1 MASPRTT
8 LRWWCCLLVFLQT
21 TSRKVAVVGNP
32 TTTTDEGIR
41 TKDLTLLSS
50 PTTFRASRTLARRRR
65 REFRRELFPTNV
77 NYPNCGLEYDEND
90 ATHLG
95 GVLGPVN
102 RTAGTYFDEGHR
114 WKDDQLNLP
123 NGNKVNGYDIHTFVR
138 RLYCWTREA
147 FSSPYAPAFGDDREA
162 AAIAERAGA
171 RTVVGFHAT
180 PDTTTTARVLYYH
193 QPGALTALP
202 ASALSKSDES
212 SCSET
217 GSAVSLKQANN
228 DGKVLPPLREMNKP
242 ARSHANHFCSLNDVV
257 QSYHLAIAQT
267 LSRESPR
274 YHFKHL
280 DLVEMPLRFHKVPL
294 TRCRRMGIPNAPP
307 HVQAIRNYP
316 DSSRGCARV
325 SIEVMCEVQV
335 FDDNSVQAF
344 DDNSVQAFDDNRDDH
359 LRWVPLE
366 DPVLL
371 AWAYGPRSG
380 VGGIDGTLM
389 EARVEHSREQTQSP
403 TGQFSV
409 RFDTCTAGR
418 HAVHVRLEY
427 LSRNHTIAEQSVP
440 GAHNLHYLPPEIIM
454 RKADGSPYAVD
465 VTLPEAPPMHIS
477 PSPSSADNRPACEL
491 GLEHAPQWKNPPG
504 SRSPLMSQLRAS
516 FRWSDAA
523 STLEEAMQYHTT
535 HSSKTRRFS
544 TVFHMGHTHAV
555 RKTFGN
561 NLEESPSL
569 QQLAADS
576 GLAPY
581 PDGRGGFYKKAY
593 ETNNVDAW
601 FTELPRF
608 QPWDRFE
615 AAPSSPCRLCRYDF
629 DDAMKCANKRP
640 MIVIGDSTGNRVM
653 HEMECAVSFGGWEHT
668 KRVLRNADDET
679 RAEYQLL
686 MQQCKGI
693 QDLKSTCRLNDVP
706 KKEYTSRDDAL
717 EDYPCLGVMPAFA
730 RDDGFKVIYSS
741 IEKFI
746 GLQHRQLG
754 GLLQQGLD
762 HDAIYAKVV
771 KSVRL
776 WHTLLRAVY
785 GHSQGITFV
794 VSAGIHDAVFGHK
807 HHGAD
812 EGAYI
817 FAKAL
822 YDTFTLSD
830 DKVVY
835 ALPNALHPINIL
847 VHNCATDDMGRY
859 SYAEGM
865 MRSRHD
871 FLAQDVTSYGHG
883 LDPRLYH
890 GDFWPF
896 PSCFRLYHAKESAER
911 MKDLNDRIHR
921 RLVQLNRERR
931 ESGSD
936 QRVVSVVDWREASV
950 LRPDSYVEYDDN
962 HPQAEVVDEL
972 IQLVFHGLCG
982 CGDDK

>member
-1 MASPRTT
+1 MLGGWLASV
-8 LRWWCCLLVFLQT
+8 LLLV
-21 TSRKVAVVGNP
+21 
-32 TTTTDEGIR
+32 
-41 TKDLTLLSS
+41 TLIV
-50 PTTFRASRTLARRRR
+50 TLIVT
-65 REFRRELFPTNV
+65 L
-77 NYPNCGLEYDEND
+77 
-90 ATHLG
+90 
-95 GVLGPVN
+95 
-102 RTAGTYFDEGHR
+102 
-114 WKDDQLNLP
+114 
-123 NGNKVNGYDIHTFVR
+123 
-138 RLYCWTREA
+138 
-147 FSSPYAPAFGDDREA
+147 
-162 AAIAERAGA
+162 
-171 RTVVGFHAT
+171 
-180 PDTTTTARVLYYH
+180 
-193 QPGALTALP
+193 
-202 ASALSKSDES
+202 
-212 SCSET
+212 
-217 GSAVSLKQANN
+217 
-228 DGKVLPPLREMNKP
+228 M
-242 ARSHANHFCSLNDVV
+242 
-257 QSYHLAIAQT
+257 AIAQT

-335 FDDNSVQAF
+335 FDDNSVQVF

-465 VTLPEAPPMHIS
+465 VTLPETPPMHIS

-555 RKTFGN
+555 RKTLGN

-640 MIVIGDSTGNRVM
+640 MISAGTDHSLALRRDGRIACWGRNNYGEAPPAGVDGDFVAIAAGLCHSL
-653 HEMECAVSFGGWEHT
+653 A
-668 KRVLRNADDET
+668 LR
-679 RAEYQLL
+679 
-686 MQQCKGI
+686 
-693 QDLKSTCRLNDVP
+693 
-706 KKEYTSRDDAL
+706 RDGRIA
-717 EDYPCLGVMPAFA
+717 CWG
-730 RDDGFKVIYSS
+730 RNDDGQAPPDGVDGDFV
-741 IEKFI
+741 
-746 GLQHRQLG
+746 
-754 GLLQQGLD
+754 
-762 HDAIYAKVV
+762 AIA
-771 KSVRL
+771 
-776 WHTLLRAVY
+776 
-785 GHSQGITFV
+785 
-794 VSAGIHDAVFGHK
+794 AG
-807 HHGAD
+807 
-812 EGAYI
+812 
-817 FAKAL
+817 
-822 YDTFTLSD
+822 
-830 DKVVY
+830 
-835 ALPNALHPINIL
+835 ALHSLALRRNGN
-847 VHNCATDDMGRY
+847 VACWGCNGAGR
-859 SYAEGM
+859 APPDGV
-865 MRSRHD
+865 D
-871 FLAQDVTSYGHG
+871 
-883 LDPRLYH
+883 
-890 GDFWPF
+890 GDFVAIAAGVRHSLALRRDGSMACWGDNYFAQAPPAGVAGPF
-896 PSCFRLYHAKESAER
+896 
-911 MKDLNDRIHR
+911 
-921 RLVQLNRERR
+921 VTQ
-931 ESGSD
+931 
-936 QRVVSVVDWREASV
+936 
-950 LRPDSYVEYDDN
+950 
-962 HPQAEVVDEL
+962 EL
-972 IQLVFHGLCG
+972 
-982 CGDDK
+982 